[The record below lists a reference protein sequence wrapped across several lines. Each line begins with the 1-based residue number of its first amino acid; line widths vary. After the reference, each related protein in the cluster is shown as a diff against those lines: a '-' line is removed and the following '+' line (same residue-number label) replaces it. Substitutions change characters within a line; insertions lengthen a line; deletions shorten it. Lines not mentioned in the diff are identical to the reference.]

1 MYDEAWDD
9 MSSEYDNCVENNPD
23 SVISEYIDKE
33 IKIHYNEL
41 LKLQIEHQILQ
52 NSILKELYNNSVA
65 VNYPIVKYNQL
76 ALNYQHMKSA
86 LTEQPKP
93 IPFGMYT

>member
-1 MYDEAWDD
+1 M
-9 MSSEYDNCVENNPD
+9 N
-23 SVISEYIDKE
+23 VIYTDPIDKE

-86 LTEQPKP
+86 MTEQPKP